1 MTMAYDLNKVQLEFR
16 DICQKAN
23 AKTGLTI
30 PIRLNGR
37 LTRTL
42 GRVHYKY
49 DAAAGYYTST
59 LVEFSRQLLETATDK
74 SIHDVIMH
82 EASHLIVTERT
93 GEIHR
98 HDSLFKAVCA
108 EIGTDNDSACTKVE
122 RVVKK
127 ETLYKYQIFC
137 PTCHKFIG
145 GYYRKCKT
153 IDHINKCFCKSCGNG
168 DLKVIKNW

>member
-1 MTMAYDLNKVQLEFR
+1 MAYDLNKVQLEFR
-16 DICQKAN
+16 NICRKAN
-23 AKTGLTI
+23 AETGLTI
-30 PIRLNGR
+30 PIHLNGR

-49 DAAAGYYTST
+49 DVTASRYTPT
-59 LVEFSRQLLETATDK
+59 FVEFSKQLLETATDE
-74 SIHDVIMH
+74 SIRDVIMH

-93 GEIHR
+93 GKIHK

-108 EIGTDNDSACTKVE
+108 EIGTGNDSAYTKVE
-122 RVVKK
+122 RIVK
-127 ETLYKYQIFC
+127 EEALYKYQIFC

-145 GYYRKCKT
+145 GFYKKCKT
-153 IDHINKCFCKSCGNG
+153 INHINECFCRSCGNG